1 MSIHVCCD
9 LCGRPLGQSA
19 SGQEV
24 IRLQRVGRH
33 LDGHVVM
40 DRWQV
45 HLCTGRDGSDDSSCL
60 RRAIGLFDKA
70 LEENRPDLGLE
81 WRLVP
86 ADADGGA

>member
-1 MSIHVCCD
+1 
-9 LCGRPLGQSA
+9 
-19 SGQEV
+19 
-24 IRLQRVGRH
+24 
-33 LDGHVVM
+33 VM